1 MMGFFKQPKPRRF
14 SHPYQYVDERKE
26 RIKEIEMR
34 AKKEL
39 GMLDQEPPTGA
50 TVKGSFLHAASHT
63 TQHISKRKA
72 ESGSWQSEAGLLV
85 LLMIILIVVGI
96 VLIY

>member
-34 AKKEL
+34 ARKEL
-39 GMLDQEPPTGA
+39 GMQDHESLTGA

-72 ESGSWQSEAGLLV
+72 GSWYSEAGLLV
-85 LLMIILIVVGI
+85 LLIIILIVVGV

>member
-39 GMLDQEPPTGA
+39 GMQDQESLTGA

-63 TQHISKRKA
+63 TQHISKRKT
-72 ESGSWQSEAGLLV
+72 GSWQPEAGLLV
-85 LLMIILIVVGI
+85 LLIIILIVVGV

>member
-39 GMLDQEPPTGA
+39 GMQDQESLTGA
-50 TVKGSFLHAASHT
+50 TVKGSFL
-63 TQHISKRKA
+63 Q
-72 ESGSWQSEAGLLV
+72 LN
-85 LLMIILIVVGI
+85 
-96 VLIY
+96 IYRNVKQDHGTRR

>member
-39 GMLDQEPPTGA
+39 GMQDQEPPTGA
-50 TVKGSFLHAASHT
+50 TVKGAFLHAASHT
-63 TQHISKRKA
+63 TQHISKRNA
-72 ESGSWQSEAGLLV
+72 GSWQSEAGLLV
-85 LLMIILIVVGI
+85 LLVIILIVVGI

>member
-1 MMGFFKQPKPRRF
+1 MW
-14 SHPYQYVDERKE
+14 KE

-39 GMLDQEPPTGA
+39 GMQDQESLTGA

-72 ESGSWQSEAGLLV
+72 GSWYSEAGLLV
-85 LLMIILIVVGI
+85 LLIIILIVVGV

>member
-14 SHPYQYVDERKE
+14 SHPFQYVDERKE

-39 GMLDQEPPTGA
+39 DCRSLSGLISY
-50 TVKGSFLHAASHT
+50 VRHST
-63 TQHISKRKA
+63 TIPSSVSVWKKVSSRRVIT
-72 ESGSWQSEAGLLV
+72 L
-85 LLMIILIVVGI
+85 
-96 VLIY
+96 

>member
-34 AKKEL
+34 AKKEI
-39 GMLDQEPPTGA
+39 GMMDQEPPTGA
-50 TVKGSFLHAASHT
+50 TVKGAFLHAASHT
-63 TQHISKRKA
+63 TQHISKRNA
-72 ESGSWQSEAGLLV
+72 GSWQSEAGLLM